1 MSWLP
6 CSCWLSIL
14 AWFRQPLSKRRLDT
28 LLQQTSFTNGSCHYK
43 VGRTF
48 VILADIGRVTGA
60 M

>member
-1 MSWLP
+1 
-6 CSCWLSIL
+6 LSIL